1 MMSVQTQIQIMSR
14 LPCAEEVRPKL
25 RAELHEK
32 MTTLVE
38 FLAFKVQSPQPTTPV
53 SLSQNSAES
62 NLASPEKRSR
72 TTAAFPEYTGL
83 SPSKCRVVEAEN
95 VDSKFT
101 PLDKVGSTY
110 KIRHNVLGK
119 VLMVGKVVQLKV
131 GPNKDRLLPKFS
143 YILGSKTG
151 TVEVTAMGQIVQ
163 RCFDQVHALKG
174 QVASLSNTV
183 FEKIWHT
190 QPWSKLTDSGHSWL

>member
-1 MMSVQTQIQIMSR
+1 MSVQTQIQIMSR

-174 QVASLSNTV
+174 QVASLSNAV
-183 FEKIWHT
+183 FEKIWHA
-190 QPWSKLTDSGHSWL
+190 QPWHKLTDTGHAWL